1 MTGPTPS
8 GTDRSDLKRFGAALD
23 GTTDDTVAVVLMLD
37 ACGYAAIPP
46 RTRCRIS
53 ALTLGRQQAL
63 YLGPGSL
70 LFRSKHDPFTGP
82 MITLSRNHGSVIGDS
97 ATLWSQNAS
106 PDGVVRFE
114 RAPGFACEWSR
125 VSGLHIRGPGGNTE
139 AVGIAFFGSPTF
151 QNRVA
156 DVTIS
161 DVTVGVRM
169 SPCLLYTSRCV

>member
-63 YLGPGSL
+63 YLGPGASC
-70 LFRSKHDPFTGP
+70 FA
-82 MITLSRNHGSVIGDS
+82 LSM
-97 ATLWSQNAS
+97 TPS
-106 PDGVVRFE
+106 PGR
-114 RAPGFACEWSR
+114 
-125 VSGLHIRGPGGNTE
+125 
-139 AVGIAFFGSPTF
+139 
-151 QNRVA
+151 
-156 DVTIS
+156 
-161 DVTVGVRM
+161 
-169 SPCLLYTSRCV
+169 